1 MVVQT
6 NIGGNN
12 LVFVAGIIH
21 KFTQIIKQLQLGI
34 SLAEFGLVL
43 RALRQR
49 LGSIRLQ
56 AGHGITLL
64 IALQRI
70 LRRAQLCIDFLQ
82 TTVDELL
89 GLQGYLVLVGIGLT
103 VVANGQ
109 LIEEVQASAGILVL

>member
-6 NIGGNN
+6 DIGRNN
-12 LVFVAGIIH
+12 LVFVARIVH
-21 KFTQIIKQLQLGI
+21 ELAQIIQQLNLGI
-34 SLAEFGLVL
+34 RLAEFGLVL

-70 LRRAQLCIDFLQ
+70 LRGAQLCIDFLQ

-89 GLQGYLVLVGIGLT
+89 GLQGNLVLVGIGLT

>member
-6 NIGGNN
+6 DIGGDN
-12 LVFVAGIIH
+12 LVFVAGIVH
-21 KFTQIIKQLQLGI
+21 ELAQIIQQLNLGI

-64 IALQRI
+64 IVFQRI
-70 LRRAQLCIDFLQ
+70 LRGAQLCIDFLQ

>member
-6 NIGGNN
+6 DIGGDN
-12 LVFVAGIIH
+12 LVFVAGIVH
-21 KFTQIIKQLQLGI
+21 ELAQIIQQLNLGI
-34 SLAEFGLVL
+34 RLAEFGLVL

-64 IALQRI
+64 IVFQRI
-70 LRRAQLCIDFLQ
+70 LRGAQLCIDFLQ

-89 GLQGYLVLVGIGLT
+89 GPCRHWPDGYSKWP
-103 VVANGQ
+103 AD
-109 LIEEVQASAGILVL
+109 